1 MIDDRDRKR
10 RREKRARGLLIRSP
24 LRHPRLHS
32 STAISLL
39 VVAVQNQR
47 RITNSNLPEF
57 ASFEFVRR
65 LAHVFRAH
73 RLKWIVFSARHTES
87 RAAV

>member
-10 RREKRARGLLIRSP
+10 RREKRARGLLIRSV
-24 LRHPRLHS
+24 RHPRLHS

-57 ASFEFVRR
+57 ACV
-65 LAHVFRAH
+65 V
-73 RLKWIVFSARHTES
+73 
-87 RAAV
+87 